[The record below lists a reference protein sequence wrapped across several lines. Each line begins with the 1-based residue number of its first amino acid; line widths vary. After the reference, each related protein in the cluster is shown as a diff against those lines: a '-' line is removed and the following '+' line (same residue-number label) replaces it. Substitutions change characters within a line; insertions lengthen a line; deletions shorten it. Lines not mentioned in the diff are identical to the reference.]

1 MIPEL
6 VSNRRRPDTAP
17 KAEPGITG
25 CGTPVGGM
33 DNYGSWVTKD
43 KRQTGMNGT
52 AKSIRS
58 AKPGRGGTLLYY
70 GDKDLILKDFRSKR
84 ERERKRDNWDAR

>member
-1 MIPEL
+1 MFPEL
-6 VSNRRRPDTAP
+6 VSNRRRADTAP

-33 DNYGSWVTKD
+33 DYYGSRVTKD

-52 AKSIRS
+52 AKSMRS
-58 AKPGRGGTLLYY
+58 AEPGRGGHYDY

-84 ERERKRDNWDAR
+84 ERERQKDNWDAR

>member
-1 MIPEL
+1 MDREREWIGVFPEL
-6 VSNRRRPDTAP
+6 VSNRRRADTAP

-33 DNYGSWVTKD
+33 DYYGSRVTKD

-58 AKPGRGGTLLYY
+58 AEPGRGGTMITET
-70 GDKDLILKDFRSKR
+70 KI
-84 ERERKRDNWDAR
+84 